1 MKHLHFI
8 QNSTIVR
15 IQNMSSTIFHVK
27 FWITLINIPVNMWR
41 LHKRMVQTFHHIL
54 PLDIRHTIDH
64 LKRRVWLPP
73 VRIDMVVLKSI
84 LFKNEVKKG
93 SSKIYIFLSPLDVN
107 KTCSKLTLNLL
118 DMHPNIFLQFFA
130 RLFFELLNRYN
141 GKFFTKIFDPH
152 GSISPPLLIL
162 ISFNL
167 GLP

>member
-73 VRIDMVVLKSI
+73 VRIDMVVIKSI

-107 KTCSKLTLNLL
+107 KTCSKFIPNNLL
-118 DMHPNIFLQFFA
+118 DMYPNIFMQFLHDNLSFETDLMA
-130 RLFFELLNRYN
+130 NFSQKNIISMTRFRQRYFYLF
-141 GKFFTKIFDPH
+141 H
-152 GSISPPLLIL
+152 
-162 ISFNL
+162 SF
-167 GLP
+167 